1 MVWTEKTSLPERA
14 VSLPGT
20 PAQLCA
26 RESNSLY
33 GGVRKSCD
41 RWMYLSNLC
50 FRTYDEPN
58 SLSQSA

>member
-1 MVWTEKTSLPERA
+1 MGWTEKTSLPERA

-33 GGVRKSCD
+33 GGVRKSCESCAGE
-41 RWMYLSNLC
+41 REVQLQGSI
-50 FRTYDEPN
+50 
-58 SLSQSA
+58 SAA